1 MEDKNFIK
9 IFKRHIKVWWLLTTK
24 SSQVAF
30 TSRFGAFLFIFGKLI
45 RLGFFLLFLLI
56 ISSKTKAIV
65 GYSLW
70 EVVLF
75 FATFNI
81 IDVFAQFFLREV
93 YRFRWYIVSGDFDF
107 FLTRPLS
114 PLFRSLFG
122 GGDPLDIPIIFLS
135 IGLVVVS
142 IMNIGNIS
150 FLGTL
155 LYVALIINALII
167 ALAFHIFVLAVG
179 VLTTEVDNTIWLY
192 RDLTQ
197 MGRLPIDIYQQ
208 PLRALLTF
216 AIPVGIMITYP
227 AKAILGLLSFEAVL
241 LSFIVCGVFLWGSL
255 LFWRYSL
262 KNYASAS
269 S

>member
-1 MEDKNFIK
+1 MKNLK
-9 IFKRHIKVWWLLTTK
+9 KHIKVWWLLTTK
-24 SSQVAF
+24 SSQIAF
-30 TSRFGAFLFIFGKLI
+30 ASRFGAFLFVFGKLI
-45 RLGFFLLFLLI
+45 RLAFFLFFLLI

-70 EVVLF
+70 EAILF

-135 IGLVVVS
+135 LGLVVASV
-142 IMNIGNIS
+142 MNIGNIS
-150 FLGTL
+150 LLGVI
-155 LYVALIINALII
+155 LYLALIINALLI
-167 ALAFHIFVLAVG
+167 ALAFHIFVLAIG

-208 PLRALLTF
+208 PLRAVLTF
-216 AIPVGIMITYP
+216 AIPVGIMMTYP
-227 AKAILGLLSFEAVL
+227 GKAILGLLSYQAVL
-241 LSFIVCGVFLWGSL
+241 ISFLVGAVFLML
-255 LFWRYSL
+255 TIAFWRYSL

>member
-1 MEDKNFIK
+1 MVKD
-9 IFKRHIKVWWLLTTK
+9 FKRHLRIWWFFTIKST
-24 SSQVAF
+24 QIAF
-30 TSRFGAFLFIFGKLI
+30 TSRLGVALFTLGKLV
-45 RLGFFLLFLLI
+45 RFGFFLLFLI
-56 ISSKTKAIV
+56 VIASRTNAIA

-70 EVVLF
+70 EIILF

-93 YRFRWYIVSGDFDF
+93 YKFRWYIVSGDFDF

-122 GGDPLDIPIIFLS
+122 GGDPLDIPMMFLS
-135 IGLVVVS
+135 IGLIVASV
-142 IMNIGNIS
+142 MNIGS
-150 FLGTL
+150 VTLASAL
-155 LYVALIINALII
+155 LYIALITNAMII
-167 ALAFHIFVLAVG
+167 ALAFHIFVLGIG

-192 RDLTQ
+192 RDLTA
-197 MGRLPIDIYQQ
+197 MGRFPIDIYRE
-208 PLRALLTF
+208 PLRAVLTF
-216 AIPVGIMITYP
+216 VVPVGIMVTYP
-227 AKAILGLLSFEAVL
+227 AKAILGLINPFAILVSF
-241 LSFIVCGVFLWGSL
+241 GVAGAFLWLSI

>member
-1 MEDKNFIK
+1 MREFRKYI
-9 IFKRHIKVWWLLTTK
+9 RVWWLLTTK
-24 SSQVAF
+24 ASQIAL
-30 TSRFGAFLFIFGKLI
+30 TSRFGAILFVFGKLI
-45 RLGFFLLFLLI
+45 RFVFFLLFLI
-56 ISSKTKAIV
+56 IIATRTGAIV

-70 EVVLF
+70 EVILF

-93 YRFRWYIVSGDFDF
+93 YRFRWYIVTGDFDF

-135 IGLVVVS
+135 VGLVAVS
-142 IMNIGNIS
+142 IINIGSVSLASTI
-150 FLGTL
+150 
-155 LYVALIINALII
+155 LYFSLILNGLII
-167 ALAFHIFVLAVG
+167 ALAFHIFVLAIG

-197 MGRLPIDIYQQ
+197 MGRFPIDIYQQ

-216 AIPVGIMITYP
+216 AIPVGIMVTYP
-227 AKAILGLLSFEAVL
+227 GKAILGLLSPFAVL
-241 LSFIVCGVFLWGSL
+241 ISFIVGAVFLWLSIV
-255 LFWRYSL
+255 FWRYSL
-262 KNYASAS
+262 KNYSSAS